1 MNTHMHSSELRMWA
15 QDARVSPL
23 TYDREIEKK
32 DKKWSV
38 NFGSKVK
45 ADGDGLQCEA
55 IDWWAK

>member
-1 MNTHMHSSELRMWA
+1 MHVEEKVVRRQA
-15 QDARVSPL
+15 TVI
-23 TYDREIEKK
+23 EIEKK

-55 IDWWAK
+55 ID